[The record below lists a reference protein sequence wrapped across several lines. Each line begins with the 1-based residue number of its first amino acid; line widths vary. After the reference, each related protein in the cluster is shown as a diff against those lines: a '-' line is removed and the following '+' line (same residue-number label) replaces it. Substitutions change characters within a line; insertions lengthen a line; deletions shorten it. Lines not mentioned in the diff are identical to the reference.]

1 MKKLVLNAFAI
12 MGTVLSISA
21 QNAVTFKVDIGAN
34 PLGSGGVFIAG
45 ELQSEASGGAV
56 DDWTGG
62 SAAFQLTQEGTT
74 TVYAITLDLPADT
87 FKYKFLNGSSGWE
100 SDFAPGTC
108 SPNGGNR
115 EIIVTTNPQATDV
128 TCFNSCS
135 ACPLISNF
143 YSLTINVDMRYNC
156 SFNVDG
162 PDSVDVA
169 GTFNGFSGGP
179 AYLLSDVDNDGVY
192 SITLSDVP
200 EGEVK
205 FKTRIIKNANFGS
218 GWEGG
223 GDKVVQLGSDSI
235 LPVRC
240 FGNDVAGAC
249 NPIPAPSNVTFR
261 VDMSDQVPAANIF
274 VMGDFT
280 TPAYQGGAI
289 ELTSIGSGVY
299 ETTVNNICPGKI
311 NYKFVNGPVNT
322 PANEESFPDTSD
334 RECVEPNGIG
344 GFNRVFVRP
353 DANPATLAFK
363 FNTCQSTIGFNEP
376 LSNVATMF
384 PNPAT
389 ESTLI
394 RFASQTE
401 TYSLSVMDVL
411 GKRLNQVNSVRGTFT
426 VYRENL
432 KAGIYIVQVSDSK
445 GRTSTQKLIFN

>member
-1 MKKLVLNAFAI
+1 MKKLLLNALAI

-21 QNAVTFKVDIGAN
+21 QNAITFKVDIGINTPGAE
-34 PLGSGGVFIAG
+34 GVFIAG
-45 ELQSEASGGAV
+45 EFQSEVSGGAV
-56 DDWTGG
+56 SDFTPGDP
-62 SAAFQLTQEGTT
+62 AFKLTQEGAT
-74 TVYAITLDLPADT
+74 TVYAITLSIPDGT
-87 FKYKFLNGSSGWE
+87 YNYKFLNGAGGWE
-100 SDFAPGTC
+100 ANIGAPCGTGSDRQIVVAGAAQEVKYCYNTC
-108 SPNGGNR
+108 DN
-115 EIIVTTNPQATDV
+115 D
-128 TCFNSCS
+128 
-135 ACPLISNF
+135 CPIISNF

-169 GTFNGFSGGP
+169 GTFNGFSGGA
-179 AYLLSDVDNDGVY
+179 AYLLSDVDNDGIY
-192 SITLSDVP
+192 SITLSDIP

-205 FKTRIIKNANFGS
+205 FKARNIKNGNFGS

-223 GDKVVQLGSDSI
+223 GDKIVQLGSDSI

-240 FGNDVAGAC
+240 FGNDAYGAC

-274 VMGDFT
+274 MIGDFT
-280 TPAYQGGAI
+280 NPPFQAGAI
-289 ELTSIGSGVY
+289 ELTSIGAGVY

-311 NYKFVNGPVNT
+311 NYKFVNGPVSNS
-322 PANEESFPDTSD
+322 ALEESFPNVED
-334 RECVEPNGIG
+334 RSCVEPNGIG

-363 FNTCQSTIGFNEP
+363 FNSCQSTIGFNEP
-376 LSNVATMF
+376 LSNVATLF

-401 TYSLSVMDVL
+401 TYSVTLLDVL
-411 GKRLNQVNSVRGTFT
+411 GKRLNQVNAVRGAHT